1 MKVLLLVDAS
11 GRLGTSDDGC
21 WSLSPSLSV
30 LVLGSAADG
39 GFGDGWSGRGGG
51 LGSGGG
57 AIEGGEKSRRM
68 IDDAVTVRGRPRR
81 MEQTDQG
88 VESVMCLTVGRIVKV

>member
-1 MKVLLLVDAS
+1 MKVLLLVDVS

-39 GFGDGWSGRGGG
+39 GFGDGWSGGGGG

-57 AIEGGEKSRRM
+57 AIEGGEKADDRRCGYGTRKVEKDLADGPGSRKC
-68 IDDAVTVRGRPRR
+68 V
-81 MEQTDQG
+81 
-88 VESVMCLTVGRIVKV
+88 